1 MDNEGVWVQEALRG
15 DELAFTRLIE
25 AFQVPVYNL
34 CYRMLGN
41 ATDADDAAQETFV
54 RLHSR
59 LGTYDPGQK
68 LSTWVL
74 SIASHHC
81 IDRLR
86 RQRLQWLSLDQL
98 LVAPASEDPQPEES
112 LITDETSTEVQ
123 AMLQSLPPDY
133 RLIIVLRYWQDLS
146 YEEIA
151 QATGTTESAV
161 KSKLHRARKVL
172 AQQIVHRGT
181 ISVPQNVPLGDGK
194 KVTRH
199 AMS

>member
-112 LITDETSTEVQ
+112 LITD
-123 AMLQSLPPDY
+123 
-133 RLIIVLRYWQDLS
+133 
-146 YEEIA
+146 
-151 QATGTTESAV
+151 
-161 KSKLHRARKVL
+161 
-172 AQQIVHRGT
+172 
-181 ISVPQNVPLGDGK
+181 
-194 KVTRH
+194 
-199 AMS
+199 